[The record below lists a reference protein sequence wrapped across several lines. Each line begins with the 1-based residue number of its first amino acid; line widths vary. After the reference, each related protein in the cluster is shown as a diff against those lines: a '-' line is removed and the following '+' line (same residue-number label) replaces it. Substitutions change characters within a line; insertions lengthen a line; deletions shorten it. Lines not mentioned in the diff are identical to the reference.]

1 MCVPAAP
8 GDILEGVADA
18 NEEVGG
24 ELDTTFEAIR
34 LGSGL
39 SNTSSGG
46 TDLQSLSTGS
56 LLGPTNKAMEQLLQ
70 ALNASSLSDLS
81 PQRLGIIAD
90 VIMAYHTLRGSEPI
104 EAGAVRETLLR

>member
-1 MCVPAAP
+1 VPAAP

-18 NEEVGG
+18 SEEEGG

-39 SNTSSGG
+39 SNTSYES
-46 TDLQSLSTGS
+46 TNLQTVSTGS

-70 ALNASSLSDLS
+70 ALNVSSLSELS

-90 VIMAYHTLRGSEPI
+90 VIMAYHTLRGSEPVQ
-104 EAGAVRETLLR
+104 AGTERETLLR